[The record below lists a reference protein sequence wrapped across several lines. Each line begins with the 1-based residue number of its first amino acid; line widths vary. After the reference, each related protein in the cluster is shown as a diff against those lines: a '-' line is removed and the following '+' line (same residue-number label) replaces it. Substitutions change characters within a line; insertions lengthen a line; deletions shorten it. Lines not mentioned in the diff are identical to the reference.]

1 MSPDVLLVSPPVGN
15 FAQVH
20 PAICLLTAYL
30 RSKGVMATQRDLAI
44 ECFHHYHS
52 AEYLLALRDKVRSSA
67 ELDGRLDGLTQS
79 QAKNLAIQVRLT
91 LLLDRVGRLIGSVI
105 EELRDPAILDRP
117 VRLARAL
124 RTLKDAGRAI
134 TAAHPGQHFSFQE
147 FRVEKGF
154 DSWENLE
161 RAVTTPEANLL
172 LDFVN
177 LTGLPDAK
185 LLGLSVTYPDQLLPA
200 LCIARKW
207 REMFPLRSIVFGGS
221 YMTRMAQSFTSERR
235 WFDFFDYLV
244 VGDGEDALLSLAQ
257 LGGNGT
263 ADELAKI
270 PNLHFVA
277 NGSVQKSHRVART
290 KLDDLPIPML
300 EFDGIDHSSYVAPHP
315 IVALPI
321 SKGCYW
327 GKCTFCNISNQAE
340 EPYRFRAVQNV
351 IADIEALSAVVGT
364 RYFDFCIDAY
374 HPKGLAEL
382 ATAISKAKLSIFWN
396 AEVLLDRNF
405 DAARLAQMAES
416 GCKHLRFG
424 LESVNEGTLA
434 VMNKR
439 NDLEVVKR
447 ILGDCYDLDI
457 KVSLMS
463 IIGFPTESEADAW
476 HTIKFYLE
484 NAEKISFVTLHK
496 FNVSAGSPLMYNP
509 TLANIDLI
517 AEPGLLQ
524 PRFSYRNRNR
534 EGIPPDRTAAVV
546 RQMENSIKDRYPQHA
561 EIHTV
566 GIGGWL
572 TFLACCRQRVSF
584 FKQPVAIPRLS
595 RALESA
601 SSLRERSVHFT
612 FDLAAVESVARG
624 VKASHYESSG
634 SRAALSEDDS
644 KVFVLRSSEEHMV
657 EKPED

>member
-1 MSPDVLLVSPPVGN
+1 MPSDVLLVSPPVGN

-20 PAICLLTAYL
+20 PAICVLTAYL
-30 RSKGVMATQRDLAI
+30 RSKGVTATQRDLAI

-52 AEYLLALRDKVRSSA
+52 SKYLLALRDKVRSSA
-67 ELDGRLDGLTQS
+67 EQDGRLDALTQS
-79 QAKNLAIQVRLT
+79 EAKSLATKVRLT
-91 LLLDRVGRLIGSVI
+91 LLLDRVGREIGSII
-105 EELRDPAILDRP
+105 EELRDPAILDEP
-117 VRLARAL
+117 IRLARAL

-147 FRVEKGF
+147 FRVDGVY
-154 DSWENLE
+154 DSWENLQ
-161 RAVTTPEANLL
+161 RAVTSQEANLL
-172 LDFVN
+172 LDFVDS
-177 LTGLPDAK
+177 TPLPDAK

-207 REMFPLRSIVFGGS
+207 REMFPLRRIVFGGS

-244 VGDGEDALLSLAQ
+244 LGDGEDALLSLAE
-257 LGGNGT
+257 LGENGT
-263 ADELAKI
+263 ADEQAKI

-277 NGSVQKSHRVART
+277 NGSIQKSHRIART

-300 EFDGIDHSSYVAPHP
+300 EFDGIDHATYVAPHP

-327 GKCTFCNISNQAE
+327 GKCTFCNISNQSE
-340 EPYRFRAVQNV
+340 EPYRFRAVENV
-351 IADIEALSAVVGT
+351 VADIEALSAVVGT

-382 ATAISKAKLSIFWN
+382 ATAISKAKLNILWN

-405 DAARLAQMAES
+405 DTARLTQMAES

-424 LESVNEGTLA
+424 LESVNESTLA
-434 VMNKR
+434 AMNKR
-439 NDLEVVKR
+439 NDLEIVKR

-463 IIGFPTESEADAW
+463 IIGFPTETEEDAW
-476 HTIKFYLE
+476 RTIRFYLD
-484 NAEKISFVTLHK
+484 NAEKISFVTLHR

-509 TLANIDLI
+509 KLANIELI
-517 AEPGLLQ
+517 AERGLIQ
-524 PRFSYRNRNR
+524 PRFSYRNRNKD
-534 EGIPPDRTAAVV
+534 GMPPERVATVV
-546 RQMENSIKDRYPQHA
+546 WQMENSIKDRYPQHA

-584 FKQPVAIPRLS
+584 FKQPVAIPHLS
-595 RALESA
+595 RSLESEN
-601 SSLRERSVHFT
+601 SLRERSVNFT
-612 FDLAAVESVARG
+612 FDLVSVESIARG
-624 VKASHYESSG
+624 AKASRHELSG

-644 KVFVLRSSEEHMV
+644 KVFVLRTSEEHMV